1 MSTLDATAPVA
12 AAPRSAAQFRRFARR
27 NPTIVAGGS
36 ILIAIAVLAL
46 LAPLYAGDAITMHCA
61 DFAATRLPSA
71 SFDAVCMIESACH
84 AEGTTKTLLLREAF
98 SRFFTEYYLI
108 PVGLIFI
115 AMVIFMPQGLLGFMR
130 RWLNR

>member
-46 LAPLYAGDAITMHCA
+46 LAPLYAGDAITMQPA
-61 DFAATRLPSA
+61 QRLQPPSDPRRTTSSYA
-71 SFDAVCMIESACH
+71 RRVSPVSRCPGPLQTSSLCRIEEFDIVAGESF
-84 AEGTTKTLLLREAF
+84 
-98 SRFFTEYYLI
+98 
-108 PVGLIFI
+108 
-115 AMVIFMPQGLLGFMR
+115 
-130 RWLNR
+130 